1 MYRNGENYESFRDVL
16 IERVVVWNDWNKAL
30 EIGAETRAEEICDV
44 TFRDCDVIHS
54 TNVALD
60 CANVDYADV
69 HDITFR
75 DIRVEMDEQIP
86 RYRIQKSDDE
96 VYENTD
102 PDFMPYL
109 ISAIVEYHHEYSAGG
124 ARRGKNRDM
133 LFENI
138 HLLSPR
144 APRLRFKGYDE
155 AHKTERITIRN
166 LTHNGVRVTDFAAT
180 EPNVQD
186 FTADITIE

>member
-1 MYRNGENYESFRDVL
+1 VFRDV
-16 IERVVVWNDWNKAL
+16 IVERCTIWNDWNKAL

-44 TFRDCDVIHS
+44 TFRDCDLIHL

-69 HDITFR
+69 HDVTFR

-96 VYENTD
+96 TYENTD
-102 PDFMPYL
+102 PDYMPYL

-124 ARRGKNRDM
+124 TRRGRNRN
-133 LFENI
+133 LRFENI

-155 AHKTERITIRN
+155 AHKTENIRIKN
-166 LTHNGVRVTDFAAT
+166 LTHNGVRVSDFSQT
-180 EPNVQD
+180 ELEMQE
-186 FTADITIE
+186 FTENITIE